1 MRSLIVCFCLAL
13 TACGGVPVPELP
25 GLAPPGRGPFMP
37 RDELPV
43 PPNVERMMGPEGCRG
58 STLAA
63 VSASLPDYPARAWAR
78 GRQGWVVVRFH
89 VYADGSVHRAR
100 VHRAVPDGPFNR
112 ATERAVS
119 NWRFAPLEGV
129 EILENCA
136 VMFEFRAGEVH
147 IR

>member
-1 MRSLIVCFCLAL
+1 MRMPVLAL
-13 TACGGVPVPELP
+13 CLFAAACSGLPVLDVP
-25 GLAPPGRGPFMP
+25 GLPEPERAPFMP
-37 RDELPV
+37 RDDLPV
-43 PPNVERMMGPEGCRG
+43 PPNVERMMGPEDCRG

-63 VSASLPDYPARAWAR
+63 ISAELPDYPLRAWDR
-78 GRQGWVVVRFH
+78 GRQGWVVIRFH

-112 ATERAVS
+112 ATTRAVS
-119 NWRFAPLEGV
+119 QWRFAPLDGV
-129 EILENCA
+129 ESLENCI

>member
-1 MRSLIVCFCLAL
+1 MRTLAACLCLVL
-13 TACGGVPVPELP
+13 TACGGIPSVELP
-25 GLAPPGRGPFMP
+25 GLARPTRGPFIP

-43 PPNVERMMGPEGCRG
+43 PPNVERMMGPEDCRG

-63 VSASLPDYPARAWAR
+63 ISANLPDYPARAWQF

-100 VHRAVPDGPFNR
+100 VYRAVPDGPFNR

-119 NWRFAPLEGV
+119 DWRFVPLDGV
-129 EILENCA
+129 EILENCV